1 MSTSETTQTAPAHQT
16 AHQATPAPAAPRV
29 RRARPAV
36 MSVTPLAAEKVKAL
50 IDGRGKPT
58 AGIRIGVRSKGCS
71 GMSYTLEFADRQE
84 PMDEVVESGGVKLLI
99 DPKASLFLIGT
110 EMDYEEEKLKSGFVF
125 RNPNE
130 KGRCGCGESFHV

>member
-1 MSTSETTQTAPAHQT
+1 MKV
-16 AHQATPAPAAPRV
+16 TPA
-29 RRARPAV
+29 
-36 MSVTPLAAEKVKAL
+36 AAERVKAL
-50 IDGRGKPT
+50 IAGREKPT
-58 AGIRIGVRSKGCS
+58 AGIRIGVRTKGCS
-71 GMSYTLEFADRQE
+71 GLSYTLEFADSQQ
-84 PMDEVVESGGVKLLI
+84 PMDEIVETEGVRLLV

>member
-1 MSTSETTQTAPAHQT
+1 MSTTTETTTSPHDRV
-16 AHQATPAPAAPRV
+16 APAAPAPAP
-29 RRARPAV
+29 RARRPRPQV
-36 MSVTPLAAEKVKAL
+36 MSVTPAAVERIKEL
-50 IDGRGKPT
+50 IDKRGKPT

-71 GMSYTLEFADRQE
+71 GMSYTLEYADGQQ
-84 PMDEVVESGGVKLLI
+84 PMDEVVETGGVKLLI

-110 EMDYEEEKLKSGFVF
+110 EMDYAEEKLKTGFVF

>member
-1 MSTSETTQTAPAHQT
+1 MSTPVMTTPGTTDAPK
-16 AHQATPAPAAPRV
+16 PAAPPRP
-29 RRARPAV
+29 RRPRPQLMTVSQA
-36 MSVTPLAAEKVKAL
+36 AAERAKAL

-58 AGIRIGVRSKGCS
+58 AGLRIGVRTKGCS
-71 GMSYTLEFADRQE
+71 GLSYTLGFADKQE
-84 PMDEVVESGGVKLLI
+84 PMDEVVETAGIKLLI

-125 RNPNE
+125 KNPNE